1 MADYLPRYKPGH
13 TPNTLLTTDVK
24 GGQLLEVTG
33 NKTSGVAGAGSLK
46 VIGVAGPDAKAGQT
60 IAYHKGGIQRLKI
73 VGAVAAGDPLQPA
86 ADGAATKGNAPLIA
100 IALEAGVDGQVID
113 ADARF

>member
-13 TPNTLLTTDVK
+13 TPNTLLTTDVV

-33 NKTSGVAGAGSLK
+33 NKTSGVAGAGSTK
-46 VIGVAGPDAKAGQT
+46 VIGVAGPDGKAGDT
-60 IAYHKGGIQRLKI
+60 IAYHAGGVQRLKI

-86 ADGAATKGNAPLIA
+86 ANGAVAKGSTPQIAT
-100 IALEAGVDGQVID
+100 ALEAGTDGAVID
-113 ADARF
+113 AAARF